1 MELVMFF
8 YLLITKN
15 FIFFVFL
22 KEKYSFQVLFIDP
35 SIEGDKNCK
44 TKAINVIMNK
54 SDTIGDLKQ
63 KLIDKK
69 FIESDKKITINFDNE
84 KINEIDELGT
94 FNFRQ
99 NSLLEVAIE

>member
-8 YLLITKN
+8 FFKKKI
-15 FIFFVFL
+15 FIFLFL
-22 KEKYSFQVLFIDP
+22 KEKYSFQVLFIDQ

-69 FIESDKKITINFDNE
+69 FIESDKKITIKFDNE

>member
-1 MELVMFF
+1 M
-8 YLLITKN
+8 
-15 FIFFVFL
+15 FL

-84 KINEIDELGT
+84 KINEIDELDT